1 MNKKLEKIKNIVR
14 DLKDLEKK
22 WIKIKW
28 VNGKFEIEVE
38 EKTFNKLQEYL
49 DNVETKTYNH
59 LWKYIVERWW
69 KYWWVYIYY
78 YWIIE
83 LDKED
88 KEIDKWND
96 YDYDYD
102 TDFLISLWFIY
113 FLIIKNAQYNEID
126 TIGKIE

>member
-83 LDKED
+83 LDKEEWF
-88 KEIDKWND
+88 KRWCN
-96 YDYDYD
+96 YDYD
-102 TDFLISLWFIY
+102 TDFTVCI
-113 FLIIKNAQYNEID
+113 
-126 TIGKIE
+126 